1 MNVNKTVETLFALLI
16 ITLIAVEL
24 LPMIFEGFAGL
35 LGVESEVPAWI
46 VIVLQILVGFGLVT
60 LYMKLTK

>member
-1 MNVNKTVETLFALLI
+1 MEINKTVETLFALLI

-24 LPMIFEGFAGL
+24 LPMIFDGFAGL
-35 LGVESEVPAWI
+35 LGVESNVPSWI
-46 VIVLQILVGFGLVT
+46 VVVLQILVGFGLVV